1 VFLRLSGLVDDHVKE
16 YDLSMKRVA
25 ISLPDAQ
32 ADAIEEIR
40 RRERIPRS
48 RVIQQAIAVYLS
60 ERGRHRA
67 VRAYEEGYR
76 RRPEGAEARA
86 LARATAGVL
95 GQEDWD

>member
-1 VFLRLSGLVDDHVKE
+1 MSQYFRLVAEGVEE
-16 YDLSMKRVA
+16 YDWSMKRVA

-48 RVIQQAIAVYLS
+48 RVIQRAIAVYLS
-60 ERGRHRA
+60 EQGRHRA
-67 VRAYEEGYR
+67 SRAYEEGYR
-76 RRPEGAEARA
+76 RKPEGTEAEA

-95 GQEDWD
+95 GEEDWD